1 MRFVLSVFVRGLV
14 AVLPLALTGY
24 LAYAAVVGCETLL
37 RNLVLLFVPE
47 ERYVPGMGFA
57 MSVVLLLLAGLGMYS
72 FVVRAAY
79 RGLTGIVERIPVVKS
94 VYGMITDVMR
104 LFGDS
109 ANKPFRRV
117 VLVAVRDGVEQL
129 GFLTKDGFSDHPDI
143 GADKVAVYLPMSY
156 QLGGFTMIV
165 PKDRVR
171 DVAMSAEE
179 ALRFCVTAG
188 VTKTVR
194 A

>member
-37 RNLVLLFVPE
+37 RNLVLLFVPA

-129 GFLTKDGFSDHPDI
+129 GFLTKDGFADHPDI

>member
-1 MRFVLSVFVRGLV
+1 
-14 AVLPLALTGY
+14 
-24 LAYAAVVGCETLL
+24 
-37 RNLVLLFVPE
+37 VLLFVPE

-72 FVVRAAY
+72 FVVRAVY

-94 VYGMITDVMR
+94 VYGMLADVMR

>member
-79 RGLTGIVERIPVVKS
+79 RSLTGIVERIPVVKS
-94 VYGMITDVMR
+94 VYGMLADVMR

-129 GFLTKDGFSDHPDI
+129 GFLTKDGFADHPDI

>member
-1 MRFVLSVFVRGLV
+1 MRFVLSVVVRGLV

-72 FVVRAAY
+72 FVVRAVY

-94 VYGMITDVMR
+94 VYGMLADVMR

-156 QLGGFTMIV
+156 QIGGFTMIV

>member
-1 MRFVLSVFVRGLV
+1 MRFVLSVFLRGLV

-37 RNLVLLFVPE
+37 RNLVLLFVPAD
-47 ERYVPGMGFA
+47 RYVPGMGFGL
-57 MSVVLLLLAGLGMYS
+57 SIVLVLLAGFGMYS
-72 FVVRAAY
+72 FVVRAVHRA
-79 RGLTGIVERIPVVKS
+79 LTGVVERIPVVKS

-104 LFGDS
+104 LFGS
-109 ANKPFRRV
+109 AENKPFRRV
-117 VLVAVRDGVEQL
+117 VLVAVSEGVEQL
-129 GFLTKDGFSDHPDI
+129 GFLTKADFAEHPDV

-165 PKDRVR
+165 PKTRVR
-171 DVAMSAEE
+171 DIAMTPEE

-188 VTKTVR
+188 VTKTAR
-194 A
+194 P

>member
-1 MRFVLSVFVRGLV
+1 MRFVLSVFLRGLV

-37 RNLVLLFVPE
+37 RNLVLLFVPA

-57 MSVVLLLLAGLGMYS
+57 TSVLLLLLAGLGMYS

-79 RGLTGIVERIPVVKS
+79 RALTGVVERIPVVKS

-104 LFGDS
+104 LFGS
-109 ANKPFRRV
+109 SENKPFRRV

-129 GFLTKDGFSDHPDI
+129 GFLTKDGFEDHPDV

-156 QLGGFTMIV
+156 QIGGFTMIV

-171 DVAMSAEE
+171 DVAMTPEE

-188 VTKTVR
+188 VTKTAR
-194 A
+194 P